1 MRNDRVAIWRD
12 GEPIVAGRRT
22 IIDRFEA
29 MRTFAEVAEH
39 GVNGAARRLRLA
51 PSAVSRRVQGLEA
64 HLGATLVTRTGR
76 RLVLTDEGREYLA
89 GARRVLGDLAE
100 VEGRAAEARTALAG
114 SLRITLP
121 LSYGL
126 SVALPVLLD
135 LRAANP
141 GLALD
146 VDLDDR
152 RVDLA
157 REGFDLAVRV
167 GPLADSGL
175 KARRLATYDMVVA
188 ASPAFLSDCPPL
200 TRPSDLEGLPAVVY
214 ARAARPEIWTHAA
227 PNAQPSSVRLASA
240 LTLGNGEAM
249 RAAAEAGAGLVCV
262 PSFIVA
268 DALADGRLV
277 RVLPEADFGRLDAHA
292 LWPAERYEPRRLR
305 AVIDAL
311 ASVRN
316 VPQSG

>member
-1 MRNDRVAIWRD
+1 
-12 GEPIVAGRRT
+12 
-22 IIDRFEA
+22 
-29 MRTFAEVAEH
+29 MRTFTEVAEH

-64 HLGATLVTRTGR
+64 RLGATLVTRTGR
-76 RLVLTDEGREYLA
+76 RLVLTEEGRDYLA

-114 SLRITLP
+114 PLRITLP

-126 SVALPVLLD
+126 SVALPVLLN
-135 LRAANP
+135 LRTVHP

-146 VDLDDR
+146 IDLDDR
-152 RVDLA
+152 RVDVM

-167 GPLADSGL
+167 GPLENSGL

-188 ASPAFLSDCPPL
+188 ASSGFLSGRPPV
-200 TRPSDLEGLPAVVY
+200 TQPSDLEGLPAIGY
-214 ARAARPEIWTHAA
+214 ARAARPDVWTYAV
-227 PNAQPSSVRLASA
+227 PNAQRGSVRLAST

-262 PSFIVA
+262 PSFVVA
-268 DALADGRLV
+268 DALAAGRLV
-277 RVLPEADFGRLDAHA
+277 RVLPAADFGRLDAHA
-292 LWPAERYEPRRLR
+292 LWPSGRYEPRRLR

-311 ASVRN
+311 VREAASAT
-316 VPQSG
+316 GK